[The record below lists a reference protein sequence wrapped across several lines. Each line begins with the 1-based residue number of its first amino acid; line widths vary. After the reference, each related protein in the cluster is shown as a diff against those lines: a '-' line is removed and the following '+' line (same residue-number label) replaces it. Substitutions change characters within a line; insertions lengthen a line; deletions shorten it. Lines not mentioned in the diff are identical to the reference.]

1 MSGRRILAM
10 TRKEVIQIRRDP
22 LSLMII
28 IAMPHHPTVDLR
40 LRGQPGR

>member
-28 IAMPHHPTVDLR
+28 IAMPLIQLVIF
-40 LRGQPGR
+40 G